1 MDFLKT
7 STEDPTYF
15 QELYHCTMHS
25 KSTGSLDCFAH
36 FDHLQP
42 LDKYIWKI
50 VGDKMDN
57 RLLKDQLQDN
67 KLVGGFKYVLCS
79 PLPEVS

>member
-1 MDFLKT
+1 
-7 STEDPTYF
+7 
-15 QELYHCTMHS
+15 MHS
-25 KSTGSLDCFAH
+25 KITGSLDCFAH

-79 PLPEVS
+79 PLPEVSWSNLTVRIFFPGVGSTT